1 MVHEDR
7 SVVSYDSFYCCFRTA
22 QAPKILAGSGALPS
36 ETKIQLEK
44 NNTSQLNLFLKK
56 AIQKRLAVAHRRGG
70 ALVARNAIW
79 KFAGS
84 ALRTGLRLGLGSNC
98 PAATSRGK
106 DKAKLYFTVL
116 MFSQHWPSRTNK
128 SPGKVF
134 PWRKPAIVCFR
145 HVERSSVP
153 GGTKQLV

>member
-7 SVVSYDSFYCCFRTA
+7 SLMSYDSFYCCFRTA
-22 QAPKILAGSGALPS
+22 QAPKILAAELFPS
-36 ETKIQLEK
+36 ETKIQLKK
-44 NNTSQLNLFLKK
+44 NNTSQLNLFLK
-56 AIQKRLAVAHRRGG
+56 QRSKRLAVAHRRGG
-70 ALVARNAIW
+70 ALVARNSIW
-79 KFAGS
+79 KLPGS

-116 MFSQHWPSRTNK
+116 RFSQHWPSRTNK
-128 SPGKVF
+128 SPGTVF
-134 PWRKPAIVCFR
+134 PWRKPAIVCSR